1 MYKLVL
7 VLGAWIAVVAVASVT
22 NTKRATQ
29 ADHQQSAMP
38 SIEQLTSK
46 AGDLPEQSYPPF

>member
-7 VLGAWIAVVAVASVT
+7 VLGASIAVVAVASVT
-22 NTKRATQ
+22 YTERATQ